1 MAKLIKTV
9 IIQKTITYEV
19 DLSKQEIEQYLENED
34 SCVLFDCEETECK
47 ERQTEWVRIYTD
59 QTPY

>member
-9 IIQKTITYEV
+9 IIQKTITYEA

-34 SCVLFDCEETECK
+34 SCVLFDFKETESK

>member
-9 IIQKTITYEV
+9 IIQKTITYEA
-19 DLSKQEIEQYLENED
+19 DLSKQEIDQYLENED
-34 SCVLFDCEETECK
+34 SCVLFDFEETESK

-59 QTPY
+59 STPY

>member
-9 IIQKTITYEV
+9 IIQKTITYEA

-34 SCVLFDCEETECK
+34 SCVLFNFEETDCK

-59 QTPY
+59 QKPY

>member
-34 SCVLFDCEETECK
+34 SCILFDSEETECK

>member
-9 IIQKTITYEV
+9 IIQKTITYEA

-34 SCVLFDCEETECK
+34 SCILFDFEETECK

>member
-9 IIQKTITYEV
+9 IIQKTITYEA

-34 SCVLFDCEETECK
+34 SCVLFNFEETDCK

-59 QTPY
+59 QTQY

>member
-9 IIQKTITYEV
+9 IIQKTITYEA

-34 SCVLFDCEETECK
+34 SCVLFNFEETDSK

>member
-9 IIQKTITYEV
+9 IIQKTITYEA
-19 DLSKQEIEQYLENED
+19 DLSKQEIDQYLENED
-34 SCVLFDCEETECK
+34 SCVLFDFEETDSK

>member
-9 IIQKTITYEV
+9 IIQKTITYEA
-19 DLSKQEIEQYLENED
+19 DLSKQEIDQYLENED
-34 SCVLFDCEETECK
+34 SCVLFDFKETESK

>member
-9 IIQKTITYEV
+9 VIQKTITYEA

-34 SCVLFDCEETECK
+34 SCVLFDFKETEAK